1 MGFSHSWVAVQGLSA
16 ERAME
21 ALGMEVS
28 EVLAPQDIPDW
39 RRITVMGQF
48 KDDWLLVLSADA
60 EDAFEGKLSRLTIL
74 GPAIACSVYESVMF
88 SEARFYVGG
97 EQSWR
102 VVHDPEKGES
112 VSALEVTG
120 NIPVELEAII
130 RKARAEQD
138 AEDGE
143 ESDVDLMF
151 EIPSDLSK
159 LVCGYKPGD
168 EEPEG
173 FHYSVLRKI
182 GGEPAGKRGFFARL
196 FGGS

>member
-1 MGFSHSWVAVQGLSA
+1 MGFSHSWVAVQGLSPD
-16 ERAME
+16 RTLE

-39 RRITVMGQF
+39 RRITVMGQM
-48 KDDWLLVLSADA
+48 KDGWLLVLSADA
-60 EDAFEGKLSRLTIL
+60 EDAFEGKLSRLTAL

-102 VVHDPEKGES
+102 VAHDPEKGES
-112 VSALEVTG
+112 VGALEVTG
-120 NIPVELEAII
+120 SLPAELDAII
-130 RKARAEQD
+130 RDARAGQE
-138 AEDGE
+138 AEGGE
-143 ESDVDLMF
+143 EADVDLMF
-151 EIPSDLSK
+151 EIPGDLSK

-168 EEPEG
+168 DEPEG
-173 FHYSVLRKI
+173 FRYSMLRKI